1 MIIGL
6 LKGLIVGIIVSIP
19 VGPLGLLCI
28 PRTLARGRRA
38 GLAVGLG
45 GSASDTLYSA
55 LALFALSFISG
66 FIEAHK
72 GWVLL
77 AGGLIISITGIRL
90 LVSRRQVRHPDSV
103 TARAMSP
110 VRHIEGA
117 LNGFLISVTN
127 PGTLVCMLWLFTFL
141 NVDTATPSVMAAEWA
156 GTSLGSATS
165 WCLITW
171 VISTFRDR
179 ITIGQLHILTRI
191 CHLRSR
197 HPAHRPG
204 LRRQE
209 PSSAP
214 VPVISCSATSAICGA
229 HRADV
234 FRDRGP

>member
-28 PRTLARGRRA
+28 PRTLAKGRRA

-55 LALFALSFISG
+55 LALFALFFISSFIDT
-66 FIEAHK
+66 HK

-127 PGTLVCMLWLFTFL
+127 PGTLVCML
-141 NVDTATPSVMAAEWA
+141 
-156 GTSLGSATS
+156 
-165 WCLITW
+165 
-171 VISTFRDR
+171 
-179 ITIGQLHILTRI
+179 
-191 CHLRSR
+191 
-197 HPAHRPG
+197 
-204 LRRQE
+204 
-209 PSSAP
+209 
-214 VPVISCSATSAICGA
+214 
-229 HRADV
+229 
-234 FRDRGP
+234 